1 MKHSNQSEEKPLV
14 VIFLGLPGSGKGTQ
28 ARLLKEE
35 MALEYMGSGDLLRS
49 RKKKD
54 DFTGRKIARQI
65 DNGKRVHTP
74 VVFNIWMEKFEE
86 FKQKKEFKGIII
98 DGSPRTVLEARMLK
112 KALDW
117 YEWLEHTQVLLID
130 ISKEEAIQRLT
141 KRRMCSQCGRIIPF
155 VGKFKEIDKCD
166 KCGGGLVTREDD
178 DIEGVKARLGW
189 FDTDVKPVIDY
200 YQERGKLVK
209 INGEQSI
216 EDVFED
222 VLKALKK

>member
-1 MKHSNQSEEKPLV
+1 
-14 VIFLGLPGSGKGTQ
+14 
-28 ARLLKEE
+28 
-35 MALEYMGSGDLLRS
+35 
-49 RKKKD
+49 
-54 DFTGRKIARQI
+54 
-65 DNGKRVHTP
+65 
-74 VVFNIWMEKFEE
+74 
-86 FKQKKEFKGIII
+86 
-98 DGSPRTVLEARMLK
+98 
-112 KALDW
+112 DW
-117 YEWLEHTQVLLID
+117 YEWLEYTQVLLVD

-166 KCGGGLVTREDD
+166 KCGGDLITREDD
-178 DIEGVKARLGW
+178 DIEGVKERLGW

-200 YQERGKLVK
+200 YQGKGKLTK